1 MNLTSIIA
9 GDPPPNRSA
18 LAMRNGT
25 YYVEKHNWENLNRAG
40 RPRLYEKLERKTPAG
55 IERANKVIAMHDTGI
70 GLREIASTVGITTRS
85 VRKILELHKNGVEHG

>member
-25 YYVEKHNWENLNRAG
+25 YYVEIPNFGNVNRAG
-40 RPRLYEKLERKTPAG
+40 RPRMFERLNRKTPAG
-55 IERANKVIAMHDTGI
+55 IERANKVIAMKESGE
-70 GLREIASTVGITTRS
+70 GLREIASTLGITTS
-85 VRKILELHKNGVEHG
+85 AVRKILELHKNGVEHV